1 MTEVNGLRLAY
12 RGLVA
17 GLAGGYI
24 WLAAAML
31 VSGGLGDPLA
41 PLRLLGALAPAE
53 VTTAPTRDWVLPS
66 LAVWQLGAGGIGI
79 GFAYFFARYFTVR
92 ATLALAS
99 VAFAV
104 LAWLPIVQGVNAGY
118 ALLPASILYGATLGL
133 ALPTR
138 GEVLRR
144 RGGETVGNG
153 QPPSSGSPV
162 T

>member
-41 PLRLLGALAPAE
+41 PLRLLGTLGPSNVTASPARE
-53 VTTAPTRDWVLPS
+53 WVLPS

-92 ATLALAS
+92 TTLAFAS

-104 LAWLPIVQGVNAGY
+104 LAWLLVVQGVNAGY
-118 ALLPASILYGATLGL
+118 ALLPASILYGVTLGL

-138 GEVLRR
+138 GEVLR
-144 RGGETVGNG
+144 GGAAGTIGDAG
-153 QPPSSGSPV
+153 P
-162 T
+162 